1 MAVETIQYTILY
13 PLESFKEMQGLLKQ
27 NKTKQNKTKQNK
39 TKRYKTLQIASAR
52 KAYYNLLSQIKLFEL
67 KKRTNIRM

>member
-1 MAVETIQYTILY
+1 LAVETIQYTILY

-27 NKTKQNKTKQNK
+27 N
-39 TKRYKTLQIASAR
+39 KTLQIASAR